1 MIELLKLLIVL
12 VCLKFIHIFSFYS
25 NGLALF
31 LLLLACCLVKLN
43 PIKLIFKLKYFLLSI
58 FIIYPL
64 SIPGEII
71 INVMNL
77 NFTKEGIISGS
88 EQCVK
93 LLNFFLLAK
102 LYLITTSSYSVI
114 NSLMYFIYPLK
125 LFSLNVRRLH
135 KVMILTFTYFENFS
149 KKRFNFKEPI
159 MSLKKLLENKTQ
171 IKIRYTKFSVN
182 PMGYFFIFLYIGS
195 LILL

>member
-31 LLLLACCLVKLN
+31 LLLLVCCLVKLN

-77 NFTKEGIISGS
+77 NFTLEGFISGS
-88 EQCVK
+88 EQCIR
-93 LLNFFLLAK
+93 LLNFFLVAK
-102 LYLITTSSYSVI
+102 LYLISTSSYSVI
-114 NSLMYFIYPLK
+114 NSLMYFVYPLK
-125 LFSLNVRRLH
+125 FFSFDVLRLH
-135 KVMILTFTYFENFS
+135 KIMMLTFTYFDNFS
-149 KKRFNFKEPI
+149 KKSFNFREPI
-159 MSLKKLLENKTQ
+159 ISLKKLLENKTQ